1 MCFVWGE
8 RRGDVVWFVAFE
20 RGITFNGTQ
29 ENGWTPFVVQPK
41 GLQTN
46 LHKFFKKL
54 LKLPTGTEIS
64 NETLLFWGDGNL
76 SLQESF

>member
-1 MCFVWGE
+1 MLCGLLLSK
-8 RRGDVVWFVAFE
+8 G
-20 RGITFNGTQ
+20 GITFNVQ
-29 ENGWTPFVVQPK
+29 ENDTPFVLQPK

-46 LHKFFKKL
+46 LQKCFKKL

-64 NETLLFWGDGNL
+64 NEKLLFWGDGNL